1 MESFF
6 NLSVEKQTASIDAA
20 MAAFGATGYRK
31 TSISDI
37 AGAAGISKAMVF
49 HYFGT
54 KKGLYLYLIDYGVKL
69 ITNEIEQKFDRTI
82 TDFFDRILQ
91 ASEIKVAILQK
102 HPSALYFMT
111 AVFYETNEE
120 VAEDIQ
126 ETLKKGDDYRDHI
139 AFDGMDTSKFKEG
152 VDVKLIMK
160 MLYWMAEG
168 YMDSVKGQKD
178 FNIDT
183 FFKDFKDS
191 LHMMKA
197 NFYKDEYLH

>member
-6 NLSVEKQTASIDAA
+6 NLSDEKQTAIIDAA
-20 MAAFGATGYRK
+20 MAAFGATGYKK

-54 KKGLYLYLIDYGVKL
+54 KKGLYLYLIDYGIKL
-69 ITNEIEQKFDRTI
+69 ITNEIEQRFDRTI

-102 HPSALYFMT
+102 HPSALFFMT

-120 VAEDIQ
+120 VAEDIH

-152 VDVKLIMK
+152 VDAKLIMK

-168 YMDSVKGQKD
+168 YMDSVKGQRD